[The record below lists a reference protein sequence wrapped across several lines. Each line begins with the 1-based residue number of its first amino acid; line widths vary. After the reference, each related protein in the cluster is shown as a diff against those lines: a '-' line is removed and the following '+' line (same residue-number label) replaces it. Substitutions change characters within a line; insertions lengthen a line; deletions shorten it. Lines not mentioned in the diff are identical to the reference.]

1 MQTGVQTK
9 DSRGT
14 AGRVNDKTA
23 YVHRAFSAIANRYDL
38 LNTLLSFN
46 LDRGWR
52 RSTVSAL
59 ELTGAEA
66 ILDVAT
72 GTGMLARELHRR
84 LGADGKVLGIDFC
97 EPMLR
102 KARGLAD
109 NIHPLL
115 ATAERLP
122 FADSTLDGAAVAF
135 GLRNVPD
142 MEATLREAVRVI
154 RPGGKVVC
162 LEFSRPRH
170 AVLRRLHRFYLLRVL
185 PTVGWLLSGDREA
198 YLYLPRSIMAFP
210 SADELKS
217 VMEKAGL
224 ERTGY
229 RFLTWGVVAI
239 HFGTKPWPGPMPH
252 GGASG

>member
-1 MQTGVQTK
+1 MQTGVQRE
-9 DSRGT
+9 DRPGT
-14 AGRVNDKTA
+14 PRAGEKPA
-23 YVHRAFSAIANRYDL
+23 YVHRAFVAIANRYDL

-52 RSTVSAL
+52 RATVAAVGLS
-59 ELTGAEA
+59 GSEA

-72 GTGMLARELHRR
+72 GTGMLAREMQRR
-84 LGADGKVLGIDFC
+84 LGAGGKVLGIDFC

-102 KARGLAD
+102 RAKGLAD
-109 NIHPLL
+109 NIHPVL

-122 FADSTLDGAAVAF
+122 FADSSLDGATVAF

-142 MEATLREAVRVI
+142 MEMALREAARVV
-154 RPGGKVVC
+154 RPGGRVVC
-162 LEFSRPRH
+162 LEFSRPRNV
-170 AVLRRLHRFYLLRVL
+170 VLRRLHRLYLFRVL
-185 PTVGWLLSGDREA
+185 PAVGWLISGDREA

-210 SADELKS
+210 SAEELRS

-224 ERTGY
+224 EQTAY

-239 HFGTKPWPGPMPH
+239 HSGTKPGPGRALP
-252 GGASG
+252 GAPK